1 MNAKTIVGLFT
12 AVFLVAGAALALNL
26 FALAAS
32 DRHVYGYGYGVQ
44 SNVPSYVNGK
54 QCQNDPVG
62 CSLVVW

>member
-12 AVFLVAGAALALNL
+12 AVFLVAGAALALKH
-26 FALAAS
+26 AAS

>member
-32 DRHVYGYGYGVQ
+32 DRHVYGYGVQ

>member
-32 DRHVYGYGYGVQ
+32 DRHGYGYGYGVQ